1 MGSVDVADFLLPSQ
15 RMECVTR
22 TGRAGSAKPKNN
34 SSKDKRREYKE
45 KNRIRL

>member
-1 MGSVDVADFLLPSQ
+1 MGAVDVADFFAALPEDGMRDTNGS
-15 RMECVTR
+15 
-22 TGRAGSAKPKNN
+22 GGSAKPKNN